1 MYKQQSKKMKA
12 YAQGDFTKTPETALT
27 KYFPYYLEKM
37 WKESGQFK
45 YRSRQDF
52 LNNLKNQKFPSG
64 LTANNYDPN
73 YKFWFGKHKGSNV
86 TSIDKKYLTWAAL
99 TYWDEHPRLREHCLY
114 ALDGYLEL

>member
-45 YRSRQDF
+45 YRSR
-52 LNNLKNQKFPSG
+52 
-64 LTANNYDPN
+64 
-73 YKFWFGKHKGSNV
+73 
-86 TSIDKKYLTWAAL
+86 
-99 TYWDEHPRLREHCLY
+99 
-114 ALDGYLEL
+114 